1 MSSETFN
8 FNQFIKD
15 SINSVTQPKEYFST
29 LKIDGGIGVPIVK
42 AVVYGAIAGIIALI
56 WSLLNIG
63 SVTGGLLGSAV
74 GVMAFVWVIIGAI
87 IVLFIGAVITL
98 IVSAI
103 CGGSTDYVANTS
115 VTASLMVL
123 MPVNALFGFVSGPF
137 GTAINILIN
146 FYALYMLYHALVGS
160 LKAKENSAKILNVV
174 LAGIIVI
181 FMIIGLGAKKTA
193 DNFLDDY
200 GDEMEKAVEDY
211 GKEMEKGLKDLAK
224 EFEDAVE
231 EMEEAEEE
239 N

>member
-1 MSSETFN
+1 
-8 FNQFIKD
+8 
-15 SINSVTQPKEYFST
+15 
-29 LKIDGGIGVPIVK
+29 L
-42 AVVYGAIAGIIALI
+42 
-56 WSLLNIG
+56 
-63 SVTGGLLGSAV
+63 
-74 GVMAFVWVIIGAI
+74 
-87 IVLFIGAVITL
+87 
-98 IVSAI
+98 
-103 CGGSTDYVANTS
+103 
-115 VTASLMVL
+115 
-123 MPVNALFGFVSGPF
+123 
-137 GTAINILIN
+137 
-146 FYALYMLYHALVGS
+146 
-160 LKAKENSAKILNVV
+160 V